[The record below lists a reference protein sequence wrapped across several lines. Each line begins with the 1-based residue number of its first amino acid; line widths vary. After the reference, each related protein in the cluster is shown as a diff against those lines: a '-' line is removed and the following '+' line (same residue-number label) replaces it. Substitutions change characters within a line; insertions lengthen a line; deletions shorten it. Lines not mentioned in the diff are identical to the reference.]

1 VESTHAGRPH
11 AALGR
16 AERSNHDFA
25 ISAELR
31 MAEDA
36 GSFDFTLS
44 AVELAAIGSLDRTA
58 ALARTR

>member
-1 VESTHAGRPH
+1 
-11 AALGR
+11 
-16 AERSNHDFA
+16 
-25 ISAELR
+25 